1 MSVLEFRRKATTQLH
16 SEVDTLA
23 REESSLDFVPD
34 EWGVDEQGFYVA
46 SDADWLC
53 MEAHF
58 ARYGHRINK
67 HAPLDSYRN
76 GMRYFGGFLSKIG
89 YLRDHPWHYQLFTK
103 EWTEDEHAYLRAV
116 SNGDIA
122 HVFELLPKTRFL
134 GEIGRKMR
142 LSEGCALTN

>member
-16 SEVDTLA
+16 SEVDALA
-23 REESSLDFVPD
+23 REESSLDFAPD

-46 SDADWLC
+46 SDDDWRG

-58 ARYGHRINK
+58 ARYGHRINRCS
-67 HAPLDSYRN
+67 PLDSYKN

-89 YLRDHPWHYQLFTK
+89 YLREHPWHYQLFTK
-103 EWTEDEHAYLRAV
+103 DWTEDEHAYLRAV
-116 SNGDIA
+116 ADGDIER
-122 HVFELLPKTRFL
+122 VFELVSKTRFL

-142 LSEGCALTN
+142 LPEGCALTN